1 MAAMSKPVPRSL
13 PPIRRARRGRC
24 QQGRHVAEANHVTD
38 EKGVVRSR
46 CRLCGADLVRIV
58 GRSWIVSGRL
68 G

>member
-1 MAAMSKPVPRSL
+1 MSKPVLPNL

-24 QQGRHVAEANHVTD
+24 KMGRHVAVAERTVD
-38 EKGVVRSR
+38 ERGVLRSR
-46 CRLCGADLVRIV
+46 CRLCGIDLVQIV

>member
-1 MAAMSKPVPRSL
+1 MSKPVPRSL

-24 QQGRHVAEANHVTD
+24 AVGRHVAEPDHVTD
-38 EKGVVRSR
+38 DKGLVRSR
-46 CRLCGADLVRIV
+46 CQLCGADLVRLV